1 MPLYVKNNK
10 VISSSDITSAGV
22 FKTKV
27 NRDGLVLYYDGADLS
42 SNNGG
47 GSTWT
52 DLSGSGYN
60 GTLTNGASFT
70 STNGGS
76 VLFDGSNDYV
86 ETNSSTII
94 PNGLSPFTIEALY
107 TMTGTGGGALFVN
120 YGPGYTSGTIWFSGQ
135 YGVYVNGAVYAAGA
149 PLSTGTRHLVSTR
162 NSDGFTSTYINGVLS
177 NTGMLTASISNSQNY
192 RIGTDVNGTAEPF
205 AGHLYLIRVYNR
217 ALNPYEISENFQA
230 NRGRVGL

>member
-1 MPLYVKNNK
+1 MPLVIKNHI
-10 VISSSDITSAGV
+10 ISSNDITSAGV

-27 NRDGLVLYYDGADLS
+27 NRDGIVLYYDAADVDS
-42 SNNGG
+42 TGGG
-47 GSTWT
+47 GSTWY
-52 DLSGSGYN
+52 DLSGNGYN

-94 PNGLSPFTIEALY
+94 PNGLSPFTIEVLY
-107 TMTGTGGGALFVN
+107 TMTGTGGGALFGN
-120 YGPGYTSGTIWFSGQ
+120 YGPSYTSGTIWFSGQ
-135 YGVYVNGAVYAAGA
+135 YGVYINGAVYAAGA
-149 PLSTGTRHLVSTR
+149 PLATGTRHMVSTR
-162 NSDGFTSTYINGVLS
+162 NNDGFTTTYINGVVS
-177 NTGMLTASISNSQNY
+177 NTGMLTASVSNSQNY

-217 ALNPYEISENFQA
+217 ALHSYEIAENFQA
-230 NRGRVGL
+230 NRARVGL

>member
-1 MPLYVKNNK
+1 MPLVVKNHI
-10 VISSSDITSAGV
+10 ISSNDITSAGV

-27 NRDGLVLYYDGADLS
+27 NRDGIVLYYDAADVDS
-42 SNNGG
+42 TGGG
-47 GSTWT
+47 GSTWY
-52 DLSGSGYN
+52 DLSGNGYN

-86 ETNSSTII
+86 ETNSSVII
-94 PNGLSPFTIEALY
+94 PNGLSPFTIEVLY
-107 TMTGTGGGALFVN
+107 TMTGTGGGALFGN

-135 YGVYVNGAVYAAGA
+135 YGVYINGAVYASGA
-149 PLSTGTRHLVSTR
+149 PLATGTRHMVSTR
-162 NSDGFTSTYINGVLS
+162 NSDGFTTTYINGVVS
-177 NTGMLTASISNSQNY
+177 NTGMLTASVSNSQNY

-217 ALNPYEISENFQA
+217 ALHSYEIAENFQA
-230 NRGRVGL
+230 NRARVGL

>member
-1 MPLYVKNNK
+1 MPLVVKNK
-10 VISSSDITSAGV
+10 TISSNDITTVGV
-22 FKTKV
+22 FRTKV
-27 NRDGLVLYYDGADLS
+27 NRDGLVLYYDGADSLS
-42 SNNGG
+42 NT
-47 GSTWT
+47 GSGTIWY
-52 DLSGSGYN
+52 DLSGNGYN

-76 VLFDGSNDYV
+76 VLFDGTNDYV

-94 PNGLSPFTIEALY
+94 PNGLSTFTIEALY
-107 TMTGTGGGALFVN
+107 TMTGTAGGALFVN

-177 NTGMLTASISNSQNY
+177 NTGILTASISNSQNY

-205 AGHLYLIRVYNR
+205 AGHLYLMRVYR
-217 ALNPYEISENFQA
+217 RCLNPYEIAENFQA
-230 NRGRVGL
+230 TRGRVAL

>member
-1 MPLYVKNNK
+1 MPLVVKNHI
-10 VISSSDITSAGV
+10 ISSNDITSAGV

-27 NRDGLVLYYDGADLS
+27 NRDGIVLYYDAADVDS
-42 SNNGG
+42 TGGG
-47 GSTWT
+47 GSTWY
-52 DLSGSGYN
+52 DLSGNGYN

-94 PNGLSPFTIEALY
+94 PNGLSPFTIEVLY
-107 TMTGTGGGALFVN
+107 TMTGTGGGALFGN
-120 YGPGYTSGTIWFSGQ
+120 YGPSYTSGTIWFSGQ
-135 YGVYVNGAVYAAGA
+135 YGVYINGAVYAAGA
-149 PLSTGTRHLVSTR
+149 PLATGTRHMVSTR
-162 NSDGFTSTYINGVLS
+162 NNDGFTTTYINGVVS
-177 NTGMLTASISNSQNY
+177 NTGMLTASVSNSQNY

-217 ALNPYEISENFQA
+217 ALHSYEIAENFQA
-230 NRGRVGL
+230 NRARVGL

>member
-1 MPLYVKNNK
+1 MPLVVKNHI
-10 VISSSDITSAGV
+10 ISSNDITSAGV

-27 NRDGLVLYYDGADLS
+27 NRDGIVLYYDAADVDS
-42 SNNGG
+42 TGGG
-47 GSTWT
+47 GSTWY
-52 DLSGSGYN
+52 DLSGNGYN

-86 ETNSSTII
+86 ETNSNTII
-94 PNGLSPFTIEALY
+94 PNGLSPFTIEVLY
-107 TMTGTGGGALFVN
+107 TMTGTGGGALFGN

-135 YGVYVNGAVYAAGA
+135 YGVYINGAVYAAGA
-149 PLSTGTRHLVSTR
+149 PLATGTRHMVSTR
-162 NSDGFTSTYINGVLS
+162 NNDGFTTTYINGVVS
-177 NTGMLTASISNSQNY
+177 NTGMLTASVSNSQNY

-217 ALNPYEISENFQA
+217 ALHSYEIAENFQA
-230 NRGRVGL
+230 NRARVGL

>member
-1 MPLYVKNNK
+1 MPVIVKNHI
-10 VISSSDITSAGV
+10 ISSNDITSTGI
-22 FKTKV
+22 FRTKV
-27 NRDGLVLYYDGADLS
+27 NRDGLVMYYDAADIDS
-42 SNNGG
+42 TGGG
-47 GSTWT
+47 GSTWY
-52 DLSGSGYN
+52 DLSGNGYN

-94 PNGLSPFTIEALY
+94 PNGLSPFTIEVLY
-107 TMTGTGGGALFVN
+107 TMTGSGGGALFGN

-135 YGVYVNGAVYAAGA
+135 YGVYINGAVYASGA
-149 PLSTGTRHLVSTR
+149 PLATGTRHMVSTR
-162 NSDGFTSTYINGVLS
+162 NKDGFTTTYLNGVVS
-177 NTGMLTASISNSQNY
+177 NSGMLTASVSNSQNY

-217 ALNPYEISENFQA
+217 ALNPYEISENFHS
-230 NRGRVGL
+230 NRSRVGL

>member
-1 MPLYVKNNK
+1 MPLVVKNHI
-10 VISSSDITSAGV
+10 ISSNDITSAGV

-27 NRDGLVLYYDGADLS
+27 NRDGIVLYYDAADVDS
-42 SNNGG
+42 TGGG
-47 GSTWT
+47 GSTWY
-52 DLSGSGYN
+52 DLSGNGYN

-94 PNGLSPFTIEALY
+94 PNGLSPFTIEVLY
-107 TMTGTGGGALFVN
+107 TMTASGGGELFGN
-120 YGPGYTSGTIWFSGQ
+120 YGPGYTSGTVWFSGQ
-135 YGVYVNGAVYAAGA
+135 YGVYINGAVYAAGA
-149 PLSTGTRHLVSTR
+149 PLATGTRHMVSTR
-162 NSDGFTSTYINGVLS
+162 NNDGFTTTYINGVVS
-177 NTGMLTASISNSQNY
+177 NTGMLTASVSNSQNY

-217 ALNPYEISENFQA
+217 ALHSYEIAENFQA
-230 NRGRVGL
+230 NRARVGL

>member
-1 MPLYVKNNK
+1 MPVVVKNHI
-10 VISSSDITSAGV
+10 ISSNDITSAGV
-22 FKTKV
+22 FDTKV
-27 NRDGLVLYYDGADLS
+27 NRDGLVLYYDGADVDS
-42 SNNGG
+42 TGGG
-47 GSTWT
+47 GSIWY
-52 DLSGSGYN
+52 DLSGNGYN

-86 ETNSSTII
+86 ETNSNSII
-94 PNGLSPFTIEALY
+94 PNGLSPFTIEVLY
-107 TMTGTGGGALFVN
+107 TMTGSAGGALFVN

-135 YGVYVNGAVYAAGA
+135 YGVYINGSVYAAGA
-149 PLSTGTRHLVSTR
+149 PLATGTRHMVSTR
-162 NSDGFTSTYINGVLS
+162 NNDGFTTTYINGVVS
-177 NTGMLTASISNSQNY
+177 NTGMLTASVSNSQNY

-217 ALNPYEISENFQA
+217 ALHSYEIMENFQA

>member
-1 MPLYVKNNK
+1 MPLNIKNHI
-10 VISSSDITSAGV
+10 VSSNDITSTGV

-27 NRDGLVLYYDGADLS
+27 NRDGLVLYYDGADVDS
-42 SNNGG
+42 TGGG
-47 GSTWT
+47 GSTWY

-94 PNGLSPFTIEALY
+94 PNGLSPFTIEVLY
-107 TMTGTGGGALFVN
+107 TMTASGGGELFGN

-135 YGVYVNGAVYAAGA
+135 YGIYINGAVYAAGA
-149 PLSTGTRHLVSTR
+149 PLATGTRHMVSTR
-162 NSDGFTSTYINGVLS
+162 NNDGFTTTYINGVVS
-177 NTGMLTASISNSQNY
+177 NTGMLTASVSNSQNY

-205 AGHLYLIRVYNR
+205 SGHLYLIRIYNR
-217 ALNPYEISENFQA
+217 ALNPYEIAENFQA

>member
-1 MPLYVKNNK
+1 MPVIVKNHI
-10 VISSSDITSAGV
+10 ISSNDITSTGI
-22 FKTKV
+22 FRTKV
-27 NRDGLVLYYDGADLS
+27 NRDGLVMYYDAADIDS
-42 SNNGG
+42 TGGG
-47 GSTWT
+47 GSTWY
-52 DLSGSGYN
+52 DLSGNGYN

-94 PNGLSPFTIEALY
+94 PNGLSPFTIEVLY
-107 TMTGTGGGALFVN
+107 TMTGSGGGALFGN

-135 YGVYVNGAVYAAGA
+135 YGVYINGAVYASGA
-149 PLSTGTRHLVSTR
+149 PLATGTRHMVSTR
-162 NSDGFTSTYINGVLS
+162 NKDGFTTTYLNGVVS
-177 NTGMLTASISNSQNY
+177 NSGMLTASVSNSQNY

-217 ALNPYEISENFQA
+217 ALNPYEISENFYS
-230 NRGRVGL
+230 NRSRVGL

>member
-1 MPLYVKNNK
+1 MPVIVKNHI
-10 VISSSDITSAGV
+10 ISSNDITSTGI
-22 FKTKV
+22 FRTKV
-27 NRDGLVLYYDGADLS
+27 NRDGLVMYYDAADIDS
-42 SNNGG
+42 TGGG
-47 GSTWT
+47 GSTWY
-52 DLSGSGYN
+52 DLSGNGYN

-94 PNGLSPFTIEALY
+94 PNGLSPFTIEVLY
-107 TMTGTGGGALFVN
+107 TMTGSGGGALFGN
-120 YGPGYTSGTIWFSGQ
+120 YGPSYTSGTIWFSGQ
-135 YGVYVNGAVYAAGA
+135 YGVYINGAVYASGA
-149 PLSTGTRHLVSTR
+149 PLSTGTRHMVSTR
-162 NSDGFTSTYINGVLS
+162 NSDGFTTTYLNGVIS
-177 NTGMLTASISNSQNY
+177 NTGMLTASVSNSQNY

-217 ALNPYEISENFQA
+217 ALNHYEVLENFQA

>member
-1 MPLYVKNNK
+1 MPLYIKNNK
-10 VISSSDITSAGV
+10 VISSNDITSLGI
-22 FKTKV
+22 FRNKI
-27 NRDGLVLYYDGADLS
+27 NRDGLVLHYDAADS
-42 SNNGG
+42 ESNTG
-47 GSTWT
+47 GSTWY

-76 VLFDGSNDYV
+76 VLFDGSNDFV

-94 PNGLSPFTIEALY
+94 PNGLSPFTIEVLY
-107 TMTGTGGGALFVN
+107 TMTGTAGGALFGN

-135 YGVYVNGAVYAAGA
+135 YGIYLNGAVYASGA
-149 PLSTGTRHLVSTR
+149 PLATGTRHMVSTR
-162 NSDGFTSTYINGVLS
+162 NADGFTTTYINGNVS
-177 NTGMLTASISNSQNY
+177 NSGMLTASVSNSQNY

-205 AGHLYLIRVYNR
+205 SGHLYLIRIYNR
-217 ALNPYEISENFQA
+217 ALHSYEIAENFQA

>member
-1 MPLYVKNNK
+1 MPLYIKNNK
-10 VISSSDITSAGV
+10 VISSSDITSVGV

-94 PNGLSPFTIEALY
+94 PNGLSPFTIEVLY
-107 TMTGTGGGALFVN
+107 TMTGSAGGELFGN

-135 YGVYVNGAVYAAGA
+135 YGIYINGAVYAAGA
-149 PLSTGTRHLVSTR
+149 PLATATRHMVSTR
-162 NSDGFTSTYINGVLS
+162 NTDGFTSTYLNGVLS

-192 RIGTDVNGTAEPF
+192 RIGADVNGTAEPF
-205 AGHLYLIRVYNR
+205 SGHLYLIRVYNR

>member
-1 MPLYVKNNK
+1 MPLVVKNHI
-10 VISSSDITSAGV
+10 ISSNDITSAGV

-27 NRDGLVLYYDGADLS
+27 NRDGIVLYYDAADVDS
-42 SNNGG
+42 TGGG
-47 GSTWT
+47 GSTWY
-52 DLSGSGYN
+52 DLSGNGYN

-94 PNGLSPFTIEALY
+94 PNGLSPFTIEVLY
-107 TMTGTGGGALFVN
+107 TMTASGGGELFGN
-120 YGPGYTSGTIWFSGQ
+120 YGPGYTSGTVWFSGQ
-135 YGVYVNGAVYAAGA
+135 YGVYINGAVYAAGA
-149 PLSTGTRHLVSTR
+149 PLATGTRHMVSTR
-162 NSDGFTSTYINGVLS
+162 NNDGFTTTYINGVVS
-177 NTGMLTASISNSQNY
+177 NTGMLTASVSNSQNY

-217 ALNPYEISENFQA
+217 ALHSYEIAENFQT
-230 NRGRVGL
+230 NRARVGL

>member
-1 MPLYVKNNK
+1 MPLVVKNK
-10 VISSSDITSAGV
+10 TISSNDITTVGV
-22 FKTKV
+22 FRTKV
-27 NRDGLVLYYDGADLS
+27 NRDGLVLYYDGADSLS
-42 SNNGG
+42 NT
-47 GSTWT
+47 GSGTIWY
-52 DLSGSGYN
+52 DLSGNGYN

-76 VLFDGSNDYV
+76 VLFDGSNDFV

-107 TMTGTGGGALFVN
+107 TMTGTAGGALFVN

-135 YGVYVNGAVYAAGA
+135 YGVYVNGSVYAAGA

-177 NTGMLTASISNSQNY
+177 NTGILTASISNSQNY

-205 AGHLYLIRVYNR
+205 AGHLYLMRVYR
-217 ALNPYEISENFQA
+217 RCLNPYEIAENFQA
-230 NRGRVGL
+230 TRGRVAL

>member
-1 MPLYVKNNK
+1 MPVIVKNHI
-10 VISSSDITSAGV
+10 ISSNDITSTGI

-27 NRDGLVLYYDGADLS
+27 IRDGLVMYYDAADVDS
-42 SNNGG
+42 TGGG
-47 GSTWT
+47 GSTWY
-52 DLSGSGYN
+52 DLSGNGYN

-94 PNGLSPFTIEALY
+94 PNGLSPFTIEVLY
-107 TMTGTGGGALFVN
+107 TMTATGGGELFGN
-120 YGPGYTSGTIWFSGQ
+120 YGPSYTSGTIWFSGQ
-135 YGVYVNGAVYAAGA
+135 YGVYINGAVYASGA
-149 PLSTGTRHLVSTR
+149 PLSTGTRHMVSTR
-162 NSDGFTSTYINGVLS
+162 NGNGFTTTYLNGIIS
-177 NTGMLTASISNSQNY
+177 NTGMLTASVSNSQNY

-217 ALNPYEISENFQA
+217 ALNHYEVLENFQA

>member
-1 MPLYVKNNK
+1 MPVIVKNHI
-10 VISSSDITSAGV
+10 ISSNDITSTGI
-22 FKTKV
+22 FRTKV
-27 NRDGLVLYYDGADLS
+27 NRDGLVMYYDAADIDS
-42 SNNGG
+42 TGGG
-47 GSTWT
+47 GSTWY
-52 DLSGSGYN
+52 DLSGNGYN

-94 PNGLSPFTIEALY
+94 PNGLSPFTIEVLY
-107 TMTGTGGGALFVN
+107 TMTGSGGGALFGN

-135 YGVYVNGAVYAAGA
+135 YGVYINGAVYASGA
-149 PLSTGTRHLVSTR
+149 PLATGTRHMVSTR
-162 NSDGFTSTYINGVLS
+162 NKDGFTTTYLNGVVS
-177 NTGMLTASISNSQNY
+177 NSGMLTASVSNSQNY

-217 ALNPYEISENFQA
+217 ALNPYEIFENFQA
-230 NRGRVGL
+230 NRNRVGL

>member
-1 MPLYVKNNK
+1 MPLHVKNHT
-10 VISSSDITSAGV
+10 ISSNDITNVGV
-22 FKTKV
+22 FDTKV
-27 NRDGLVLYYDGADLS
+27 NRDGLVLYYDAADVDS
-42 SNNGG
+42 TGGG
-47 GSTWT
+47 GSILY
-52 DLSGSGYN
+52 DLSGNGYN

-86 ETNSSTII
+86 ETNSNSII

-107 TMTGTGGGALFVN
+107 TMTGTAGGALFVN
-120 YGPGYTSGTIWFSGQ
+120 YGPGYTTGTIWFSGQ
-135 YGVYVNGAVYAAGA
+135 YGVYLNGGVYAAGA
-149 PLSTGTRHLVSTR
+149 PLSTGTRHMVSTR

-177 NTGMLTASISNSQNY
+177 STGILTGSITNSQNY

-205 AGHLYLIRVYNR
+205 AGHLYLMRVYNR
-217 ALNPYEISENFQA
+217 ALNPYEIFENFQA

>member
-1 MPLYVKNNK
+1 MPLVVKNK
-10 VISSSDITSAGV
+10 TISSNDITTVGV
-22 FKTKV
+22 FRTKV
-27 NRDGLVLYYDGADLS
+27 NRDGLVLYYDGADSLS
-42 SNNGG
+42 NT
-47 GSTWT
+47 GSGTIWY
-52 DLSGSGYN
+52 DLSGNGYN

-76 VLFDGSNDYV
+76 VLFDGSNDFV

-107 TMTGTGGGALFVN
+107 TMTGTAGGALFVN

-177 NTGMLTASISNSQNY
+177 NTGILTASISNSQNY

-205 AGHLYLIRVYNR
+205 AGHLYLMRVYR
-217 ALNPYEISENFQA
+217 RCLNPYEIAENFQA
-230 NRGRVGL
+230 TRGRVAL

>member
-1 MPLYVKNNK
+1 MPLVVKNHI
-10 VISSSDITSAGV
+10 ISSNDITNAGV

-27 NRDGLVLYYDGADLS
+27 NRDGIVLYYDAADVDS
-42 SNNGG
+42 TGGG
-47 GSTWT
+47 GSTWY
-52 DLSGSGYN
+52 DLSGNGYN

-94 PNGLSPFTIEALY
+94 PNGLSPFTIEVLY
-107 TMTGTGGGALFVN
+107 TMTGTGGGALFGN
-120 YGPGYTSGTIWFSGQ
+120 YGPSYTSGTIWFSGQ
-135 YGVYVNGAVYAAGA
+135 YGVYINGAVYAAGA
-149 PLSTGTRHLVSTR
+149 PLATGTRHMVSTR
-162 NSDGFTSTYINGVLS
+162 NNDGFTTTYINGVVS
-177 NTGMLTASISNSQNY
+177 NTGMLTASVSNSQNY

-217 ALNPYEISENFQA
+217 ALHSYEIAENFQA
-230 NRGRVGL
+230 NRARVGL

>member
-1 MPLYVKNNK
+1 MPLVVKNHI
-10 VISSSDITSAGV
+10 ISSNDITSAGV

-27 NRDGLVLYYDGADLS
+27 NRDGIVLYYDAADVDS
-42 SNNGG
+42 TGGG
-47 GSTWT
+47 GSTWY
-52 DLSGSGYN
+52 DLSGNGYN

-94 PNGLSPFTIEALY
+94 PNGLSPFTIEVLY
-107 TMTGTGGGALFVN
+107 TMTGTGGGALFGN
-120 YGPGYTSGTIWFSGQ
+120 YGPSYTSGTIWFSGQ
-135 YGVYVNGAVYAAGA
+135 YGVYINGAVYAAGA
-149 PLSTGTRHLVSTR
+149 PLATGTRHMVSTR
-162 NSDGFTSTYINGVLS
+162 NNDGFTTTYINGVVS
-177 NTGMLTASISNSQNY
+177 NTGMLTASVSNSQNY

-217 ALNPYEISENFQA
+217 ALHSYEIAENFQA
-230 NRGRVGL
+230 NRDRVGL